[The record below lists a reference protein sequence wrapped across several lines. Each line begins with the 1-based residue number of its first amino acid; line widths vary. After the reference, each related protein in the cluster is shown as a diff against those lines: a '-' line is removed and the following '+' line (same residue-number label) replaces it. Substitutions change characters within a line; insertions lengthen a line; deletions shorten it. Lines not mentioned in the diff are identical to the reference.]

1 MPYTEARTNK
11 NGACKVI
18 FNRKILKTD
27 MNNFNITRF
36 KNVARWDLTINKS
49 FYRNFAFVVSGTIL
63 AITLFG
69 LFFRWILM
77 TQGNPSDE
85 FSTVGGTAMVIAYA
99 IGIIMC
105 VSAGCLL
112 HNLRNKQGRISSLT
126 LPATNLEKFLWHT
139 LLMIVGMYVLCFAS
153 IVVCDGIN
161 ALLSTLLFG
170 AENVHSITYSYI
182 QNAILLHSNAA
193 DFSTAAFGTIPDR
206 IRNSIVL
213 LSITGTILSFT
224 VYAFGNSLK
233 YKFNILFT
241 LIVLYI
247 LQFILG
253 VAFVVIAMDQAE
265 RVNDIDPET
274 LLETMPTLL
283 NIGSVLVLI
292 LSGVLWWAS
301 YRNYTRAQ
309 VTSKWNR

>member
-1 MPYTEARTNK
+1 MSTPTAKQSSTENFK
-11 NGACKVI
+11 M
-18 FNRKILKTD
+18 TD
-27 MNNFNITRF
+27 MKNFDITRF

-49 FYRNFAFVVSGTIL
+49 FYRSFAFVVSGTIL

-77 TQGNPSDE
+77 TQGNPSYE
-85 FSTVGGTAMVIAYA
+85 FSTVGGTAMAITYA
-99 IGIIMC
+99 VSIIMC
-105 VSAGCLL
+105 VSAGCIL

-161 ALLSTLLFG
+161 ALLSTMLFG
-170 AENVHSITYSYI
+170 AENVHSITHSYI
-182 QNAILLHSNAA
+182 RNAILLHSDAA
-193 DFSTAAFGTIPDR
+193 DWSTAAFSGIPDR
-206 IRNSIVL
+206 IRNSIVTL
-213 LSITGTILSFT
+213 YVTSTILSITI
-224 VYAFGNSLK
+224 YAFGNSLK

-241 LIVLYI
+241 LIALYI

-253 VAFVVIAMDQAE
+253 VGFVVIAFQQAE
-265 RVNDIDPET
+265 RINDIELNPET
-274 LLETMPTLL
+274 VIEMLPTLMY
-283 NIGSVLVLI
+283 IGSVIVVI

-309 VTSKWNR
+309 VTSRWNK